1 MKDFFTYLAL
11 FSVATI
17 LVFLLRGLYL
27 KNLSIQ
33 NKKNAGKNLKK
44 QKTANGG
51 LGFVRCPLCNT
62 TLAVG
67 EDLFSRIFRPMTVS
81 DQRMYVLGCPHCYPD
96 KKNGVQRICP
106 VCRKNVPV
114 ESYLIARLFNKTS
127 DHKKHVIIT
136 GCPSCC
142 GPKKIDRY
150 CLK

>member
-51 LGFVRCPLCNT
+51 LGFVRLQPK
-62 TLAVG
+62 
-67 EDLFSRIFRPMTVS
+67 VS
-81 DQRMYVLGCPHCYPD
+81 NRSKAYKFLRQQSIPKMLQQD
-96 KKNGVQRICP
+96 
-106 VCRKNVPV
+106 
-114 ESYLIARLFNKTS
+114 NK
-127 DHKKHVIIT
+127 
-136 GCPSCC
+136 
-142 GPKKIDRY
+142 
-150 CLK
+150 